1 MLLKLRGIYL
11 MNNRGQ
17 SLISFVLIVPII
29 LLILFMVYDIGNM
42 VLLKEQLDNINYL
55 VIDYGLDKLNDIDLN
70 NKLTEMINK
79 NKDDIDKIEINI
91 NDGEIKILLEDKI
104 ENRLSLINKLDVLDI
119 KSNYIGYIQDDKK
132 IIRKDK

>member
-1 MLLKLRGIYL
+1 
-11 MNNRGQ
+11 MNNKGQ

-55 VIDYGLDKLNDIDLN
+55 VIDYGLDKLNDVDLN

-104 ENRLSLINKLDVLDI
+104 GNKLSLINKFDVLDI
-119 KSNYIGYIQDDKK
+119 KSNYIGYIQDNKK

>member
-1 MLLKLRGIYL
+1 

-42 VLLKEQLDNINYL
+42 VLLKGQLDNINYL
-55 VIDYGLDKLNDIDLN
+55 VIDYGLDKLDDVDLN

-79 NKDDIDKIEINI
+79 NKDDIDKIEIKI
-91 NDGEIKILLEDKI
+91 NDGEIRILLEDKI
-104 ENRLSLINKLDVLDI
+104 ENKLSLINKFDVLNI
-119 KSNYIGYIQDDKK
+119 KSNYVGYIQEDKK

>member
-1 MLLKLRGIYL
+1 
-11 MNNRGQ
+11 MNNKGQ

-29 LLILFMVYDIGNM
+29 LLTLFMVYDIGNM
-42 VLLKEQLDNINYL
+42 VLLKGQLDNINYL
-55 VIDYGLDKLNDIDLN
+55 TIDYGLDKLDDVDLN
-70 NKLTEMINK
+70 NKLTEIINK

-104 ENRLSLINKLDVLDI
+104 ENKLSLINKFDVLNI
-119 KSNYIGYIQDDKK
+119 KSNYVGYIQDNKK

>member
-1 MLLKLRGIYL
+1 
-11 MNNRGQ
+11 MNNKGQ

-42 VLLKEQLDNINYL
+42 VLLKGQLDNINYL
-55 VIDYGLDKLNDIDLN
+55 VIDYGLDNLDDVDLN

-104 ENRLSLINKLDVLDI
+104 ENKLSLINKFDVLDI
-119 KSNYIGYIQDDKK
+119 KSNYVGYIQDNKK

>member
-1 MLLKLRGIYL
+1 
-11 MNNRGQ
+11 MNNKGQ

-42 VLLKEQLDNINYL
+42 VLLKGQLDNINYL
-55 VIDYGLDKLNDIDLN
+55 VIDYGLDKLDDIDLN

-104 ENRLSLINKLDVLDI
+104 ENKLSLINKFDVLDI

>member
-1 MLLKLRGIYL
+1 
-11 MNNRGQ
+11 MNNKGQ

-55 VIDYGLDKLNDIDLN
+55 VIDYGLDKLDDIDLN

-104 ENRLSLINKLDVLDI
+104 ENKLSLINKFDVLDI
-119 KSNYIGYIQDDKK
+119 KSNYVGYIQDNKK

>member
-1 MLLKLRGIYL
+1 
-11 MNNRGQ
+11 MNNKGQ

-29 LLILFMVYDIGNM
+29 LLTLFMVYDIGNM
-42 VLLKEQLDNINYL
+42 VLLKGQLDNINYL
-55 VIDYGLDKLNDIDLN
+55 TIDYGLDKLDDVDLN

-91 NDGEIKILLEDKI
+91 NDAEIRILLEDKI
-104 ENRLSLINKLDVLDI
+104 ENKLSLINKFDVLDI
-119 KSNYIGYIQDDKK
+119 KSNYVGYIQDNKK

>member
-1 MLLKLRGIYL
+1 
-11 MNNRGQ
+11 MNNKGQ

-42 VLLKEQLDNINYL
+42 VLLKGQLDNINYL
-55 VIDYGLDKLNDIDLN
+55 TIDYGLDKLDDIDLN

-91 NDGEIKILLEDKI
+91 NDGEIRILLEDKI
-104 ENRLSLINKLDVLDI
+104 ENKLSLINKFDVLDI
-119 KSNYIGYIQDDKK
+119 KSNYVGYIQDNKK